1 MNSFYLAF
9 IATSLLLILSP
20 GIDTALVTRNTL
32 TYSSKG
38 GFFTAV
44 GIASGVLVH
53 TLATGLGL
61 SIIIMQSTKL
71 YFFIKLICSLYLI
84 YLGITTLINR
94 SSSKAKSIVLVDG
107 DDQKRGLLPLFGQGI
122 LTNVLNPKVAIFFLT
137 FLPQF
142 IQGTGHFFQHALLLG
157 CTYSALTLLWFLVYI
172 HVMNRLK
179 EWMTRPRVLQVMEG
193 ITGLVLLGLGINLAF
208 ATH

>member
-1 MNSFYLAF
+1 MNTLYLAF
-9 IATSLLLILSP
+9 IATSVLLILSP
-20 GIDTALVTRNTL
+20 GIDTALVTRNTI
-32 TYSSKG
+32 TYHSKG
-38 GFFTAV
+38 GFFTAL

-84 YLGITTLINR
+84 YLGLTTLIKR
-94 SSSKAKSIVLVDG
+94 KAKSSVLIEG
-107 DDQKRGLLPLFGQGI
+107 EEPKRGLLPLFGQG
-122 LTNVLNPKVAIFFLT
+122 LVTNVLNPKVAIFFLT

-142 IQGTGHFFQHALLLG
+142 IRGTDHFFQQALLLG
-157 CTYSALTLLWFLVYI
+157 CTYAALTLLWFLFYI

-193 ITGLVLLGLGINLAF
+193 ITGLVLLGLGINLVF

>member
-1 MNSFYLAF
+1 MNSLYLAF

-71 YFFIKLICSLYLI
+71 YFFIKLICSFYLI
-84 YLGITTLINR
+84 YLGITTLIKR
-94 SSSKAKSIVLVDG
+94 SSKAKSIVLVDG
-107 DDQKRGLLPLFGQGI
+107 DGQKRGLLPLFGQGI
-122 LTNVLNPKVAIFFLT
+122 LTNVLNPKVAMFFLT

-142 IQGTGHFFQHALLLG
+142 VQETGHFFQHALLLG
-157 CTYSALTLLWFLVYI
+157 CTYSALTLLWFIVYI

-179 EWMTRPRVLQVMEG
+179 EWMTRPRVLLVMEG

-208 ATH
+208 ATP